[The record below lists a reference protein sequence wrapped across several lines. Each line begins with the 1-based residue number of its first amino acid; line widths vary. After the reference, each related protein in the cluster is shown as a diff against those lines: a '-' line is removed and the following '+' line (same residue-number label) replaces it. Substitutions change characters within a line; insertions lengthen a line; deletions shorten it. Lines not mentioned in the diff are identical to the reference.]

1 MVKEKQDKKSAL
13 PGEAGQ
19 ALAEAAMT
27 AMYEAYMK
35 EEILKNY
42 LVDGAVLKC
51 DKSTTLAFKAGD
63 TVVELKD
70 LDKESAE
77 EKENRERTRLYVRKD
92 DGKMPKGEALFAT
105 IYDCKQG
112 ALSKQADEED
122 KTSGPNI
129 YPFRCN
135 CGVEG
140 VKETEEKMI
149 KNNLDN
155 CKVNGVCQYLMN
167 LDKVWNNSIE
177 EQGDF
182 FEKRFAEDEN
192 TGVDADCIRMT
203 SMLFCKRGG
212 MITPVECGQEKTE
225 LSVDLNI
232 IRDYLRDGVNQGEVG
247 GALEDL
253 ARISGKQLI
262 QYGSKSGLDYNR
274 YDNYIIGWSE
284 YYKYKY
290 GVDID
295 PVITKSQLYT
305 ETRLGW
311 TKDANAKI
319 PAANVRRDIMQSLD
333 IRNYNLYNYT
343 RIFPNDLM
351 ARVTEKASKD
361 GEMKGE
367 EIWVLNH
374 TTEDENGNTHVD
386 ALPGEEDLDL
396 EKYSRCSG
404 IVGTLFVPR
413 TESLSGEEGKIRY
426 NFVYSTVT
434 EVMSIGVGMDYMMDL
449 ITEYG
454 YAEALGKYNGKDP
467 EGYQKEILDRAAKK
481 EFVGD

>member
-1 MVKEKQDKKSAL
+1 MAKEKQDKKSAL

-253 ARISGKQLI
+253 ARISGKTLPPYTPADDPKDPTRKDREYN
-262 QYGSKSGLDYNR
+262 QYDDL
-274 YDNYIIGWSE
+274 IIGWSE

-290 GVDID
+290 GIEID
-295 PVITKSQLYT
+295 PVIIKSQIYRESQMGYYIQTNENKNEIL
-305 ETRLGW
+305 
-311 TKDANAKI
+311 
-319 PAANVRRDIMQSLD
+319 AANSRRDIMQALD
-333 IRNYNLYNYT
+333 LRNPNLYDYT
-343 RIFPNDLM
+343 ELRPDQFM
-351 ARVTEKASKD
+351 AGTIDYGMKSGIWIWEKNQDKEPPAV
-361 GEMKGE
+361 EV
-367 EIWVLNH
+367 INQ
-374 TTEDENGNTHVD
+374 
-386 ALPGEEDLDL
+386 A
-396 EKYSRCSG
+396 KYSRCSG
-404 IVGTLFVPR
+404 IVATLFIPYN
-413 TESLSGEEGKIRY
+413 EEGEEIHLEY
-426 NFVYSTVT
+426 DYTNVT
-434 EVMSIGVGMDYMMDL
+434 AIMSIGIGMDLMMDL
-449 ITEYG
+449 LKANGNDYG
-454 YAEALGKYNGKDP
+454 KALAEYNGSN
-467 EGYQKEILDRAAKK
+467 KK
-481 EFVGD
+481 EEYSDDIIERANNGEFHETL